1 MNKVSLLLFIVL
13 AYAWPPTVRIS
24 DGYSIKG
31 KHKGHSAIFYG
42 IPYAAPPVGDL
53 RWRAPQLY
61 IRPNNTLL
69 KAYNRPPACP
79 QELKLLQSEDCLFLN
94 IFAPKQA
101 VKNRNRRDFR
111 AKPVVV
117 YFHYGSFKHHS
128 SLDPPGQVYNSYNE
142 DGVILVSVNYRLGIL
157 GFFAHPALSIEDPS
171 VKSNFGLYDQREA
184 LKWIQ
189 RNIRQFGGDPSQVTI
204 LGIV

>member
-1 MNKVSLLLFIVL
+1 MNKVILLLFIVL
-13 AYAWPPTVRIS
+13 TYAWPPTVRIS
-24 DGYSIKG
+24 DGYPIKG
-31 KHKGHSAIFYG
+31 KIKGESAIFHG

-53 RWRAPQLY
+53 RWRAPQPY

-69 KAYNRPPACP
+69 KAYNKPPACP
-79 QELKLLQSEDCLFLN
+79 QELKIRQSEDCLFLN
-94 IFAPKQA
+94 VFVPKSTFKEQNN
-101 VKNRNRRDFR
+101 KNFR

-128 SLDPPGQVYNSYNE
+128 SIDPPGSYYESFNA
-142 DGVILVSVNYRLGIL
+142 DGVILVTVNYRLSLI

-184 LKWIQ
+184 LKWVQ
-189 RNIRQFGGDPSQVTI
+189 RNIRQFGGDPSLVTI